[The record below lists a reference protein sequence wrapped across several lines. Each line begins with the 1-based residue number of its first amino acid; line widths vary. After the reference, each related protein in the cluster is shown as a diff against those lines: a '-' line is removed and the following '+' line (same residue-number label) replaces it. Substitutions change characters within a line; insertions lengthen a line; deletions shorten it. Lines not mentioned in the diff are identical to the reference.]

1 MEYEQITGC
10 RYAPRLTYFPWL
22 IIKICVQP
30 AQGFFFA
37 NQCQRIVQ
45 LRAERRPGDGD
56 ADETE
61 EDAGLLTSYF
71 QQFV

>member
-1 MEYEQITGC
+1 MCFLG
-10 RYAPRLTYFPWL
+10 L
-22 IIKICVQP
+22 IVKICIQP
-30 AQGFFFA
+30 LQGFFLA

-61 EDAGLLTSYF
+61 EDAGLLTSYL
-71 QQFV
+71 QQFVQAVLD